1 MKSDI
6 ILVKYGEIYL
16 KGLNRPQFM
25 RALVQRVRQ
34 SLEGTGAEVTL
45 HDARIL
51 VRGYEDRDEAVL
63 RIRKVFGVHSVC
75 PAVEMD
81 KEDFNTVLEAAAE
94 MMSAFTGTFK
104 VDARRSDKHYFLDT
118 PGLNARIGEYILENA
133 GGSLTVDVRKPD
145 HVLRVEIRDK
155 AYLYSQVL
163 PAAGGMPVG
172 TGGKAALLLSGG
184 IDSPV
189 AGYMIA
195 KRGVELIAVH
205 YHSFP
210 YTSEQARQKV
220 LDLAQILAGY
230 CCGIKVYIVPFTAV
244 QTAIHQR
251 CPEDYTTLI
260 MRRCMMRIAETIARK
275 EHCGALVTGESLGQ
289 VASQT
294 MEALNATDAVA
305 GMPVFRPLIG
315 FDKIE
320 IIHRAEQIGTLE
332 ISNLPFEDCCTVFT
346 PRHPATRPRL
356 EKVEEAEKDLDA
368 GELMREAVEKA
379 ECVRFNAHGERM
391 A

>member
-81 KEDFNTVLEAAAE
+81 KEDFNAVLEAAAE

>member
-51 VRGYEDRDEAVL
+51 VRGCEDRDEAVL

-81 KEDFNTVLEAAAE
+81 KEDFNAVLEAAAE

>member
-1 MKSDI
+1 MTPI

-34 SLEGTGAEVTL
+34 ALEGTGAEVTL
-45 HDARIL
+45 KDARIL
-51 VRGYEDRDEAVL
+51 VRGCADRDEAIRRV
-63 RIRKVFGVHSVC
+63 RKVFGVHSVC
-75 PAVEMD
+75 PAAEMD
-81 KEDFNTVLEAAAE
+81 KEDFDAVMAQAAE
-94 MMSAFTGTFK
+94 MMTPYTGTFK
-104 VDARRSDKHYFLDT
+104 VDSRRSDKHYFLDS
-118 PGLNARIGEYILENA
+118 PAMNAKVGEYILEHCD
-133 GGSLTVDVRKPD
+133 GRLTVNVRKPD
-145 HVLRVEIRDK
+145 HVLNLEIRDK
-155 AYLYSQVL
+155 AYLYCEIL

-205 YHSFP
+205 FYSFP
-210 YTSEQARQKV
+210 YTSEQAKQKV
-220 LDLAQILAGY
+220 LDLARILAGY
-230 CCGIKVYIVPFTAV
+230 CCGIKVYVVPFTDI
-244 QTAIHQR
+244 QMAIHRQ

-260 MRRCMMRIAETIARK
+260 MRRCMMRIAERIARR

-320 IIHRAEQIGTLE
+320 IINRAEQIGTLE
-332 ISNLPFEDCCTVFT
+332 TSNLPYEDCCTVFT

-356 EKVEEAEKDLDA
+356 EKVEQAERALEGEDMIAEAAD
-368 GELMREAVEKA
+368 KA
-379 ECVRFNAHGERM
+379 ECVRYGAHGEEL
-391 A
+391 

>member
-81 KEDFNTVLEAAAE
+81 KEDFNAVLEAAAE

-320 IIHRAEQIGTLE
+320 IIHRAEEIGTLE

>member
-51 VRGYEDRDEAVL
+51 VRGCGDRDEAVQ

-81 KEDFNTVLEAAAE
+81 KEDFDAVLEAAAE

-230 CCGIKVYIVPFTAV
+230 CCGIKVYIVPFPAV
-244 QTAIHQR
+244 QTAIHPR

-260 MRRCMMRIAETIARK
+260 MRRCMMRIAEAIARK

-320 IIHRAEQIGTLE
+320 IIHRAEEIGTLE

-379 ECVRFNAHGERM
+379 ECVRFDAHGELM